1 MKLMKKK
8 SLIYIQLKTKF
19 DTIREIIMYFIKL
32 VVHTPI
38 KRAYRWQFYEH
49 LDCNHRQTC
58 LIYNWVICS
67 YKLLN

>member
-1 MKLMKKK
+1 MKKK

-38 KRAYRWQFYEH
+38 KRAYR
-49 LDCNHRQTC
+49 
-58 LIYNWVICS
+58 
-67 YKLLN
+67 